1 MGKGY
6 DVMVY
11 WDCPMCQ
18 TKKILGTER
27 NCPNCGM
34 PRGEDVK
41 FYMDGP
47 EVKLTE
53 EQQKKKGK
61 GADWMCEYCGGYN
74 SALDTVCV
82 SCGAERSGKDYFEV
96 RKAKEKKQAEKQAD
110 MPLNQIYNL
119 ILALRF
125 AVAEIE
131 PDGNGQAELS
141 RHDFRVI
148 ARQLFLLY

>member
-1 MGKGY
+1 MIFDGNKLRKGRKRLCLRLF
-6 DVMVY
+6 V
-11 WDCPMCQ
+11 CRC
-18 TKKILGTER
+18 L
-27 NCPNCGM
+27 
-34 PRGEDVK
+34 RGSV
-41 FYMDGP
+41 F
-47 EVKLTE
+47 
-53 EQQKKKGK
+53 
-61 GADWMCEYCGGYN
+61 
-74 SALDTVCV
+74 STVLSV
-82 SCGAERSGKDYFEV
+82 
-96 RKAKEKKQAEKQAD
+96 QAEKQAD

>member
-6 DVMVY
+6 DVMGY

-53 EQQKKKGK
+53 EQQQKKGK

-82 SCGAERSGKDYFEV
+82 SCGAERSGKDYFEI
-96 RKAKEKKQAEKQAD
+96 RKAKEKKQAEKQA
-110 MPLNQIYNL
+110 
-119 ILALRF
+119 
-125 AVAEIE
+125 E
-131 PDGNGQAELS
+131 
-141 RHDFRVI
+141 
-148 ARQLFLLY
+148 